1 MKELLTAQELAEMLN
16 LSVDTIWRYT
26 REKRIPAIELG
37 PRQYRY
43 EKDAVLAALAK
54 KGTVVREERPAYGS
68 QACGSFGGSPGHGPG
83 QAGYTYA
90 DYVKIPEE
98 PGYRYQVLG
107 GALVKDPSPGFSHQ
121 RVVRELGRRL
131 MTYFSGV
138 DPKGEFIFA
147 PLDVTLTDRNVVQP
161 DLMFVS
167 SDRLG
172 IIREERVDGP
182 CYLLVEVM
190 SPASRRR
197 DRLQK
202 MEVYRK
208 AGIPHYW
215 LADPEEKTLEAYSL
229 RDGVYALV
237 AAGEAGDIFTHPE
250 FPELTLDLSAI
261 FSRPS

>member
-1 MKELLTAQELAEMLN
+1 MLN

-37 PRQYRY
+37 RGNT
-43 EKDAVLAALAK
+43 
-54 KGTVVREERPAYGS
+54 GTRGCILRACEERNGRGEERPYGS
-68 QACGSFGGSPGHGPG
+68 QACGSFGGSPGHARSGGIYLCRLRENQKNRAIAIRSSEGPG
-83 QAGYTYA
+83 EGPIA
-90 DYVKIPEE
+90 
-98 PGYRYQVLG
+98 
-107 GALVKDPSPGFSHQ
+107 
-121 RVVRELGRRL
+121 RVQPPAMVRELGRRL

-138 DPKGEFIFA
+138 DPKEFIFA

-202 MEVYRK
+202 MEIYRK